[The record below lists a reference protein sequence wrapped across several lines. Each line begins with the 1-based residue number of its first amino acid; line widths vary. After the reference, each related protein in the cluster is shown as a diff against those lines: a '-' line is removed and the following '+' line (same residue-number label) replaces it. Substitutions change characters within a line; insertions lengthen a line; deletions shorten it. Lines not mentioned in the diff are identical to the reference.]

1 MNNQVKTSEET
12 FCNKEAFTIYY
23 WTYTVIPR
31 QGRSSG
37 KNKLNFVRNLT
48 GPINVLFQLNMKYQD
63 QQQKLK
69 RKRGTDSYKLPRW
82 AMWEGGWGTKT

>member
-1 MNNQVKTSEET
+1 MKKHFATKRHSQYIIGHIQSSQDRGVVQEKT
-12 FCNKEAFTIYY
+12 
-23 WTYTVIPR
+23 
-31 QGRSSG
+31 
-37 KNKLNFVRNLT
+37 NFVRNLT

-69 RKRGTDSYKLPRW
+69 RKRGTDSYKVPRW